1 VKIVNVFDAV
11 QDGTFGDFLEFYKGN
26 INQIN
31 PHTQLNL
38 LETAVLNDENSK
50 DKLDIIKFLISNKID
65 HNFTDSKY
73 GRNALHTLYF
83 NTTRGTNEFLLEVT
97 KLLVE
102 AGININAVDKYSA
115 IPLKYAITVCK
126 RSTEELKDLYMYL
139 LICGSVYKHQDTF
152 GKSCED
158 YAKEYSWRNGFLDI
172 VREFENDK

>member
-1 VKIVNVFDAV
+1 MKIVNVFDAV

-38 LETAVLNDENSK
+38 LETAVLNDGNSK
-50 DKLDIIKFLISNKID
+50 DKLNIIKFLISNKID

-102 AGININAVDKYSA
+102 AGININAVDKYNA

-126 RSTEELKDLYMYL
+126 RSTEEMKDLYLYL
-139 LICGSVYKHQDTF
+139 LTCGSDYKHQDSF

-172 VREFENDK
+172 VREFEGG